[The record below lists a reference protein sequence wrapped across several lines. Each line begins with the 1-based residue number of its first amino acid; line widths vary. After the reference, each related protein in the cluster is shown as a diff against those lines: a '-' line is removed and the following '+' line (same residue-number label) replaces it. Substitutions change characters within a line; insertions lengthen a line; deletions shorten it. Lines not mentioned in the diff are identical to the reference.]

1 MSTWNSKKIVIKESH
16 NLSKILL
23 EDLAGNLEVQEPRLN
38 TQGAQSKILREDPIA
53 HKVNKRQVNN

>member
-38 TQGAQSKILREDPIA
+38 TQGA
-53 HKVNKRQVNN
+53 